1 MHAMNVFNSHQYCSV
16 ESEIRIVRSVFPP
29 QRNVVSLNM
38 VGGQEMRRSEVPEEN
53 YWDWTRIKL
62 EVVMGDTGTG
72 GGGGESVWWPQFL

>member
-1 MHAMNVFNSHQYCSV
+1 
-16 ESEIRIVRSVFPP
+16 
-29 QRNVVSLNM
+29 M

-53 YWDWTRIKL
+53 YWDWIRIKL